1 MKINLNYLK
10 KIYSKLSDTDKE
22 EQNIHC
28 FNDFLDYIK
37 ETIIDNLYY
46 DFSLTGVIS
55 RKEMFKMEMI

>member
-1 MKINLNYLK
+1 MKIDLNYLK

-22 EQNIHC
+22 EQNIRC

-46 DFSLTGVIS
+46 DFNLTGVIS